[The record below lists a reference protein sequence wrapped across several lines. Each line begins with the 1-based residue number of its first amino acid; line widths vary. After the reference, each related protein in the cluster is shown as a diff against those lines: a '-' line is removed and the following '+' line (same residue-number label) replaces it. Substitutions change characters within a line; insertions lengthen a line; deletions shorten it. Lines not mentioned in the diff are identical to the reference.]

1 MTEDS
6 VVLVSMKVLLVQE
19 LDDGQFTFEL
29 VDADGK
35 VIQTVTNNADGL
47 IVFDELV
54 YNEAGESNY
63 TIREVNDEQDGI
75 TYDET
80 VYEVVVTVTDDGEG
94 TLTAEV
100 EYVGVD
106 AVEFEN
112 TYNETSGEGVDKPD
126 LPETGSSNNML
137 LSLMGFVLM
146 IGGLFL
152 VKKRPE

>member
-1 MTEDS
+1 M
-6 VVLVSMKVLLVQE
+6 
-19 LDDGQFTFEL
+19 
-29 VDADGK
+29 
-35 VIQTVTNNADGL
+35 
-47 IVFDELV
+47 
-54 YNEAGESNY
+54 
-63 TIREVNDEQDGI
+63 
-75 TYDET
+75 
-80 VYEVVVTVTDDGEG
+80 TVTDDGEG

-100 EYVGVD
+100 KYVGVD

-112 TYNETSGEGVDKPD
+112 TYSETSGEGVDKPD